1 MRIVDVTETHIHAD
15 FVSGTRE
22 LASATGARMLLSG
35 EGGEDWQYAFA
46 DSDHA
51 TLLHNGDVIDVG
63 RVRLHVMHTPGHTPE
78 HLSFVVTDTARSD
91 EPVAMISGDFVF
103 VGDVGRPDLL
113 EVAAGH
119 ADTKEHSARQLY
131 HSLRRL
137 ETLPD
142 HLQIWPGHGAGSA
155 CGKAL
160 GSMPNTTLGYERRSN
175 WAFGAIDENTFVTT
189 VLDGQP
195 IPPAYFA
202 RMKSINRAGPPVLG
216 HQHSLREATLDELDD
231 ALMTGIVV
239 DTRPLEAYAAA
250 HVAGTINI
258 PLLKAFT
265 GWAGWLIPYDRPI
278 YLIADTPAAAERA
291 RKRLSSIGLD
301 NIDGL
306 FDACRDPRKR
316 SSHDSPR
323 AHRDGAGIA
332 A

>member
-1 MRIVDVTETHIHAD
+1 MLVRRFYDEQLAQASYLVGCTESGTAMVIDAARDSAPYLAAAREERVRIIDVTETHIHAD

-175 WAFGAIDENTFVTT
+175 WAFGAIDEQDFRDHGTRRPADTT
-189 VLDGQP
+189 GLLRADEIDQSRWPSG
-195 IPPAYFA
+195 AGSSALFA
-202 RMKSINRAGPPVLG
+202 RGNAR
-216 HQHSLREATLDELDD
+216 R
-231 ALMTGIVV
+231 
-239 DTRPLEAYAAA
+239 TR
-250 HVAGTINI
+250 
-258 PLLKAFT
+258 
-265 GWAGWLIPYDRPI
+265 
-278 YLIADTPAAAERA
+278 
-291 RKRLSSIGLD
+291 
-301 NIDGL
+301 
-306 FDACRDPRKR
+306 
-316 SSHDSPR
+316 
-323 AHRDGAGIA
+323 
-332 A
+332 